1 MSGAVCRPH
10 GFVEKEGIVLQRA
23 SGAFTDTPAR
33 QGAGHVRH
41 TERHR
46 RAGPADDLPHP
57 GLGNLGIRGA
67 RWFEPM
73 TIALQPARPLLTG
86 PLADQAALHGVLK
99 QIRDLGL
106 PLISVERIES
116 GKPASRNE
124 RRTT

>member
-1 MSGAVCRPH
+1 MS
-10 GFVEKEGIVLQRA
+10 
-23 SGAFTDTPAR
+23 DTPNATAEPDR
-33 QGAGHVRH
+33 PTIYRIRSG
-41 TERHR
+41 E
-46 RAGPADDLPHP
+46 P
-57 GLGNLGIRGA
+57 GIRGA